1 MAAVVGGTVSHAQ
14 FRPEYWELQAETERQ
29 RTEQARVLERAQYE
43 AMLTERS
50 ARAHARMENEGAVFG
65 VNGDVGWQAA
75 HPDVFGAGL
84 GFNSNFAYHSDPLRN
99 SPRSWPAMDLPVWQD
114 IAPLDESIETLFSA
128 YISQQIVQ
136 SKCVT
141 CHVEGGASGVGI
153 SRLQFVRSTTE
164 NHVNLNRA
172 VFEDFVDTAED
183 PVDLILNKIQ
193 GVGHGGGIQV
203 TAGSVDFANL
213 ERFLRQ
219 LANDGSTD
227 SVALT
232 AENLFDGV
240 TMASPQKT
248 LRRAAI
254 LFAGRLPTQEEV
266 DAVRTGF
273 VPTLRNTIRGLM
285 EGQGFHDFLIDASND
300 RLLTDRQL
308 DQETIRLDSSEFVAL
323 NQKAAEMRRA
333 SLGRGFEQLWRDPDY
348 WTWEEGLQIGLARA
362 PLELIAHVV
371 ENDLPYQEILTADY
385 IMANPMAAEAYG
397 ASTRFDNVNDPFEF
411 KPSAIDSYY
420 RNDDSKVIERDDTVD
435 LDVVTNAGNLS
446 TDYPHAGILNTTAF
460 LRRYPSTATN
470 RNRARSRWTY
480 YYFLGLDVEKSASR
494 TTDAAALADT
504 NNPTMNNAACT
515 VCHVVLD
522 PVAGAFQNYG
532 DEGLF
537 RHEDG
542 GLDSLPNL
550 YKYPQEGSSLYVQGD
565 TWYRN
570 MRNPGF
576 GDLVAPDASSSVSWL
591 TQQIVA
597 DNRFSESAV
606 RFWWPAI
613 MGTEILNIPE
623 HSGDPDFQGRLAA
636 ATAQDAEVKR
646 LALLFRFG
654 IAGGEPYNARD
665 LLTEIALTP
674 WFRAESVAVEDPV
687 REAALREAGVARLLT
702 PEELNRKTDAV
713 SGFVWG
719 RRFRQTMNPE
729 RGDLQSHLDGGSGY
743 ELLFGGIDSDGIIT
757 RGTDMTPVM
766 AAVAQSHAAEVS
778 CPIVRREFFFWE
790 EDDRLLFD
798 GVTRYDTPVSEV
810 YSEFDVAADSWET
823 RETFSVDVPM
833 TAGSKTIML
842 GFANDYEEE
851 ADRNLNVDRLEVLD
865 SAGDMVTSFEPEYLG
880 NSRCGESQGFFNSYI
895 TIHGSGCFLDIPV
908 EVFEDDTYQID
919 VVAHQDRAGGE
930 NARMTVAVESDD
942 GVSAGATAIRN
953 KLVDLHAK
961 LYGLDV
967 LPDSR
972 DVDEAFNLFF
982 EVWARKRRTEGTQ
995 FDNAIFECHDSDHT
1009 YYDEFSDVELKY
1021 SEWGGSYLDR
1031 DEVNQLYED
1040 VEMSDPVHAVRA
1052 WVVTL
1057 AFLMTDY
1064 RYLYF

>member
-1 MAAVVGGTVSHAQ
+1 MTSFRREKSLLHDVIYFLVTKTRTLGNRVILRRSRIVTVIVAAVVGGTVSHAQ

-50 ARAHARMENEGAVFG
+50 ARAHARMENEGAVSG

-420 RNDDSKVIERDDTVD
+420 RNDDSKVIERDETVD

-613 MGTEILNIPE
+613 MGTEILNVPE
-623 HSGDPDFQGRLAA
+623 DSGDPDFQGRLAA

-810 YSEFDVAADSWET
+810 YSEFDVAADS
-823 RETFSVDVPM
+823 
-833 TAGSKTIML
+833 
-842 GFANDYEEE
+842 
-851 ADRNLNVDRLEVLD
+851 
-865 SAGDMVTSFEPEYLG
+865 
-880 NSRCGESQGFFNSYI
+880 
-895 TIHGSGCFLDIPV
+895 
-908 EVFEDDTYQID
+908 
-919 VVAHQDRAGGE
+919 
-930 NARMTVAVESDD
+930 
-942 GVSAGATAIRN
+942 
-953 KLVDLHAK
+953 
-961 LYGLDV
+961 
-967 LPDSR
+967 
-972 DVDEAFNLFF
+972 
-982 EVWARKRRTEGTQ
+982 
-995 FDNAIFECHDSDHT
+995 
-1009 YYDEFSDVELKY
+1009 
-1021 SEWGGSYLDR
+1021 
-1031 DEVNQLYED
+1031 
-1040 VEMSDPVHAVRA
+1040 
-1052 WVVTL
+1052 
-1057 AFLMTDY
+1057 
-1064 RYLYF
+1064 

>member
-1 MAAVVGGTVSHAQ
+1 MPGWK
-14 FRPEYWELQAETERQ
+14 EE
-29 RTEQARVLERAQYE
+29 
-43 AMLTERS
+43 S
-50 ARAHARMENEGAVFG
+50 AFPGSTGAV
-65 VNGDVGWQAA
+65 DWQAA
-75 HPDVFGAGL
+75 HPDMFGAGL
-84 GFNSNFAYHSDPLRN
+84 GLNAYLTYNADPQRYT
-99 SPRSWPAMDLPVWQD
+99 PRSWPGLDLPAWHGV
-114 IAPLDESIETLFSA
+114 APLDESIETLFSE

-141 CHVEGGASGVGI
+141 CHVEGGQSGIGI
-153 SRLQFVRSTTE
+153 SRLQFVPSTTE
-164 NHVNLNRA
+164 NHVNLNLT
-172 VFEDFVDTAED
+172 VFENFVNVAED
-183 PVDLILNKIQ
+183 PVDLMLNKVQ

-266 DAVRTGF
+266 DSVRTGF
-273 VPTLRNTIRGLM
+273 EPTLRKTIRGLM
-285 EGQGFHDFLIDASND
+285 EGPGFHDFLIDASND

-308 DQETIRLDSSEFVAL
+308 GQGTIQLDSREFVAL
-323 NQKAAEMRRA
+323 NRKAADMRRA
-333 SLGRGFEQLWRDPDY
+333 SATRGFQELWRDPEY
-348 WTWEEGLQIGLARA
+348 WTWEEGLQIGLSRA

-371 ENDLPYQEILTADY
+371 ENDLPYQEILTANY

-397 ASTRFDNVNDPFEF
+397 ASTRFDNANDPFEF
-411 KPSAIDSYY
+411 KPSEIVSYY
-420 RNDDSKVIERDDTVD
+420 RNDDSKEVERDETIDFN
-435 LDVVTNAGNLS
+435 VVTNAGNLS

-460 LRRYPSTATN
+460 MRRYPSTATN

-480 YYFLGLDVEKSASR
+480 YHFLGVDVEKSASR

-504 NNPTMNNAACT
+504 NNPTMNNAACI
-515 VCHVVLD
+515 VCHEGLD

-537 RHEDG
+537 RHEKG
-542 GLDSLPNL
+542 GLDSLPDL
-550 YKYPQEGSSLYVQGD
+550 YKYPHEGFSLYVPGD
-565 TWYRN
+565 TWYRD
-570 MRNPGF
+570 MRSPGF
-576 GDLVAPDASSSVSWL
+576 GDLVSPDASNSVSWL
-591 TQQIVA
+591 AQQIVA

-613 MGTEILNIPE
+613 MGAEILNIPE
-623 HSGDPDFQGRLAA
+623 DSGDPDFQGRLVA
-636 ATAQDAEVKR
+636 ATAQDAEIKR
-646 LALLFRFG
+646 LALLFRYG

-665 LLTEIALTP
+665 LLTEIALTR
-674 WFRAESVAVEDPV
+674 WFRAESVAVEDQV

-702 PEELNRKTDAV
+702 PEELDRKTDAV

-719 RRFRQTMNPE
+719 RRFRQSMNPE
-729 RGDLQSHLDGGSGY
+729 QGNLRSQLDGGSGY

-790 EDDRLLFD
+790 EDQRLLFD
-798 GVTRYDTPVSEV
+798 GITRYDTPVSEV
-810 YSEFDVAADSWET
+810 YSEFDVAAESWET
-823 RETFSVDVPM
+823 RETFSVQVPM
-833 TAGSKTIML
+833 TAGSKTIAL
-842 GFANDYEEE
+842 GFANDYDDGP
-851 ADRNLNVDRLEVLD
+851 DRNLNVDRLEVLD
-865 SAGDMVTSFEPEYLG
+865 SDGSVVTTFEPEYLG
-880 NSRCGESQGFFNSYI
+880 RTRCGESQGFFNSYF
-895 TIHGSGCFLDIPV
+895 TIHGSGCLLDIPV
-908 EVFEDDTYQID
+908 EVFEDDVYQID
-919 VVAHQDRAGGE
+919 VVAHQDRAGEE

-942 GVSAGATAIRN
+942 GDSAGAEAIRN

-967 LPDSR
+967 LPDSQ
-972 DVDEAFNLFF
+972 DVNEAFNLFF
-982 EVWARKRRTEGTQ
+982 EVWVGKRRTEGTH
-995 FDNAIFECHDSDHT
+995 FEHAIFQCEDSDHT
-1009 YYDEFSDVELKY
+1009 YYDEFADVELKF
-1021 SEWGGSYLDR
+1021 SEWGGSYLDGNEV
-1031 DEVNQLYED
+1031 DELYENVD
-1040 VEMSDPVHAVRA
+1040 MSDPVHAVRA